1 LPRYVTDGTDTLTS
15 QQPKGPLNR
24 SILGVRVDATSY
36 PDATERIVR
45 WARAGTSK
53 YVCIAN
59 VNNVM
64 QAHTDPAYLQLMNEA
79 DLVTPDGMPLVW
91 GLRML
96 GLPGATQVCGPDLM
110 PALLT
115 ASARQEIPIGFLGS
129 TDPILELLDR
139 RVRERMPELQVAYS
153 QSPPFREMSPEED
166 ARTVQEINASGARLL
181 FVGLGCPKQERWMAE
196 HRGKVNAVM
205 VGVGAAFDF
214 LAGTKRRAPR
224 WMKRAGLEWSFR
236 LAIEPRRL
244 WRRYLLRNPAFVAL
258 FFVQVVRARLRGER
272 SDDLNGKG
280 TR

>member
-1 LPRYVTDGTDTLTS
+1 MPSDVTDGTDTLTS
-15 QQPKGPLNR
+15 QEPKGPPNR

-36 PDATERIVR
+36 PDAAERIVGWTR
-45 WARAGTSK
+45 EGTSK
-53 YVCIAN
+53 YVCVAN

-64 QAHTDPAYLQLMNEA
+64 QAHVDPAYLHLMNEA

-96 GLPGATQVCGPDLM
+96 GLPGATRVCGPDLM

-115 ASARQEIPIGFLGS
+115 AASRQGIPIGLYGS
-129 TDPILELLDR
+129 TDSVLELLDR
-139 RVRERMPELQVAYS
+139 QVREQWPELQVAYTL
-153 QSPPFREMSPEED
+153 SPPFREMSPEED
-166 ARTVQEINASGARLL
+166 ARTIREINASGARLL

-196 HRGKVNAVM
+196 HRGAIDAVM

-214 LAGTKRRAPR
+214 LAGSKRQAPR

-236 LAIEPRRL
+236 LATEPRRL

-258 FFVQVVRARLRGER
+258 FFAQVARARVRGER